1 MMTLLRS
8 SLMLLALLCLA
19 LVLSGCRSSDAAP
32 DTADVPEQANSHVP
46 PNVQSKLLYKQ
57 AQSARMQH
65 RYRQAAEMFEKLAAS
80 PGFTDEDKAFCTNQH
95 QLCLDKMTPEEKQ
108 QMSKSNSPKTP

>member
-1 MMTLLRS
+1 MMTFFRSTLILLIVF
-8 SLMLLALLCLA
+8 CLA

-32 DTADVPEQANSHVP
+32 ETAETPEQASTHVP

-65 RYRQAAEMFEKLAAS
+65 HYKQAAEMFEKLASS
-80 PGFTDEDKAFCTNQH
+80 PGFTEEDKAFCTNQH

-108 QMSKSNSPKTP
+108 QMSKSSSPKTP